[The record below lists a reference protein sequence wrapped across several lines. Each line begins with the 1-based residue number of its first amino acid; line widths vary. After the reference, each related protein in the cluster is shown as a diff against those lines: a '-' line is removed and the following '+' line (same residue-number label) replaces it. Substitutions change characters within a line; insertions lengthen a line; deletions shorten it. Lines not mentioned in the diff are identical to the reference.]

1 MMSAM
6 VPGTNN
12 VMNNEQSC
20 HHTMERQKLLE
31 DLLDAAKKCYVRF
44 GGRAE
49 LATESDA
56 CVAQLCFILE
66 VIFSHG
72 LRTNCIEKVNLAL
85 K

>member
-6 VPGTNN
+6 VPGTHN
-12 VMNNEQSC
+12 VMSNEQSC
-20 HHTMERQKLLE
+20 HHIIERQKLLE

-49 LATESDA
+49 LATESDS

-66 VIFSHG
+66 AIFSHG